1 LFSPNLIYR
10 KIFSLEFEVL
20 YLPAIYEMS
29 VGNRS
34 LCVAVFGFAGA
45 SCKKVPLELQKS
57 VVGKVNFI

>member
-1 LFSPNLIYR
+1 
-10 KIFSLEFEVL
+10 VL